1 MTRSSRTRY
10 EWFRFPPLTSTLN
23 FESCTRGRAIR
34 EQRGRFV
41 HAHAG
46 TTVAIALRSGL
57 PVAATGATGTACGP
71 VAPPSHNPHDQAS
84 RAQASVTAR
93 CTISFCC
100 TCAPNRSVLSPTQR
114 NPPRTALPV
123 VGCGRSRVPSRSEA
137 PRLASPSGQVSIA
150 RSTRTNQTWLQ
161 RSRLAWRLLP
171 TTSRQAPCTGSADR
185 MIDVLWPRNC
195 ERGIGWVL
203 VAYLF
208 RPYDPKLSEM
218 PSFGCDTPSAE
229 RLAQSTIHMQRAATT
244 VRLAW
249 QRALRRRQAVG
260 RST

>member
-1 MTRSSRTRY
+1 
-10 EWFRFPPLTSTLN
+10 
-23 FESCTRGRAIR
+23 
-34 EQRGRFV
+34 
-41 HAHAG
+41 
-46 TTVAIALRSGL
+46 
-57 PVAATGATGTACGP
+57 
-71 VAPPSHNPHDQAS
+71 
-84 RAQASVTAR
+84 
-93 CTISFCC
+93 
-100 TCAPNRSVLSPTQR
+100 
-114 NPPRTALPV
+114 
-123 VGCGRSRVPSRSEA
+123 
-137 PRLASPSGQVSIA
+137 
-150 RSTRTNQTWLQ
+150 
-161 RSRLAWRLLP
+161 
-171 TTSRQAPCTGSADR
+171 